1 MGFQPD
7 LREGGAVAGFV
18 LTPGLCAP
26 AEAAGFTRRDP
37 MTRRLQGPVSPA
49 EAPKEEHAPDLAPA
63 DPAPLAIQPPA
74 LAPRPIPVTY
84 SAEQMAAARSEA
96 HREGAAQ
103 GRAEAEAEVAAER
116 QDLARAAQA
125 LAAAMA
131 ALTHPAPARLQELTD
146 ALNRAVLTLAA
157 ARAGQ
162 AIDSMPDPFA
172 RRVAALIERLGQG
185 LQEVVVH
192 LHPDDLA
199 VVAPLLSGPVAP
211 ELALLAACRL
221 LPDPALARG
230 DAELHAPGLRL
241 IDLLRDL
248 PDAGTFAEE
257 AP

>member
-37 MTRRLQGPVSPA
+37 MTRRLQVAVSPA
-49 EAPKEEHAPDLAPA
+49 EAPEEAPA
-63 DPAPLAIQPPA
+63 PDPAPRAAEPPA
-74 LAPRPIPVTY
+74 PAPRPIPVTY

-116 QDLARAAQA
+116 QDLARAARA
-125 LAAAMA
+125 MAAAMA

-146 ALNRAVLTLAA
+146 ALNRTVLSLAA

-162 AIDSMPDPFA
+162 VIDSMPGPFA
-172 RRVAALIERLGQG
+172 RRVAALVERLGQG

-199 VVAPLLSGPVAP
+199 VVSPLLSGPVAP
-211 ELALLAACRL
+211 ELARLAACRL
-221 LPDPALARG
+221 LPDPGLARG

-241 IDLLRDL
+241 VDLLRDL